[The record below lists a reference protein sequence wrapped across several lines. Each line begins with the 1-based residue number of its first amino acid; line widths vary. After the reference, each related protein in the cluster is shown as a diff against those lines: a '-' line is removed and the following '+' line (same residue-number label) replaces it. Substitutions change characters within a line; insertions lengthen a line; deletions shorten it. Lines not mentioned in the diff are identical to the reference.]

1 MITYALTT
9 PFPMLLLVTAV
20 VLAAVQRG
28 PVASGSLTPLSAPGC
43 LLAGF

>member
-1 MITYALTT
+1 MITYPLTT

-20 VLAAVQRG
+20 VLASVHRG
-28 PVASGSLTPLSAPGC
+28 PVASGSLTPLRAPGL